1 MENAE
6 YIKMGELEKKHWYF
20 AAKRKFIDLAIKK
33 YVKSGEPV
41 KILDVGCGTGA
52 VLEQMAS
59 NNFLVSGIDMNDTAL
74 EYCRQKGFSV
84 EKGFADR
91 MPYSAETF
99 DIVFALDVLEH
110 LDNPEL
116 AVKEVRRV
124 LKPGGLF
131 IVTVPAHQWLWSYH
145 DESLHHKKRY
155 NKSDLNALLSADLN
169 VLQNSWIHGFIL
181 LPAIILRLLKNILG
195 NKNAGSDVKESS
207 VFVNYAMSLVYFVEL
222 KVFKLLGTLP
232 LGLSLLAVAKKEN
245 QS

>member
-20 AAKRKFIDLAIKK
+20 AAKRKFIDLVIKK
-33 YVKSGEPV
+33 YVRSGESV

-59 NNFLVSGIDMNDTAL
+59 KNFLVSGIDMNDTAL

-116 AVKEVRRV
+116 AVKEVKRV

-155 NKSDLNALLSADLN
+155 NKSDLNALLSADLT

-181 LPAIILRLLKNILG
+181 LPAIMLRLLKNILG

-207 VFVNYAMSLVYFVEL
+207 VFVNYVMSLVYFVEL
-222 KVFKLLGTLP
+222 NVFKLLGTLP
-232 LGLSLLAVAKKEN
+232 FGLSVLAVAKKEN